1 MMPLS
6 ANDLEALH
14 SEIQLVSSTQE
25 IVIKLALHLMLDLLS
40 PSLDVSPGELL
51 RRYLANIQAVEL
63 LSKSFV
69 TYLHYSKQSFFLLES
84 ILIIVI
90 C

>member
-14 SEIQLVSSTQE
+14 SEIQRVSSTQE
-25 IVIKLALHLMLDLLS
+25 IVIKLALHLMLDLLN
-40 PSLDVSPGELL
+40 PSLDVSPGEPL
-51 RRYLANIQAVEL
+51 REHPGSRL